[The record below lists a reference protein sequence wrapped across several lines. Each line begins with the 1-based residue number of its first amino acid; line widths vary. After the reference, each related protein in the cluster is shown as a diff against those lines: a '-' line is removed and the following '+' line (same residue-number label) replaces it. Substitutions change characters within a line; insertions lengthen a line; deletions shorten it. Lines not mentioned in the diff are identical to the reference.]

1 MSDDGEVALCVA
13 CSPGI
18 EPSRSASGVSFVWAG
33 REEKDVTICRSS
45 TQEENQMP
53 GEARPG
59 QARADAFFPVA
70 AKTPETEREGLYLPH
85 HDPRRV
91 QTRWRWLASSEPRN
105 GEQPC
110 ASERG
115 AESYHVWSFEM
126 ADWEGRHKTSWAHPV
141 AAAGPSRH

>member
-18 EPSRSASGVSFVWAG
+18 DPSRSASGVSFVWAG
-33 REEKDVTICRSS
+33 REGKKKDVTICRS
-45 TQEENQMP
+45 TQEEENQMP
-53 GEARPG
+53 GQARPG
-59 QARADAFFPVA
+59 PGWCSPVA
-70 AKTPETEREGLYLPH
+70 AKTPETEREGLPH
-85 HDPRRV
+85 HDPTRV

-115 AESYHVWSFEM
+115 AERYHVWSFEV